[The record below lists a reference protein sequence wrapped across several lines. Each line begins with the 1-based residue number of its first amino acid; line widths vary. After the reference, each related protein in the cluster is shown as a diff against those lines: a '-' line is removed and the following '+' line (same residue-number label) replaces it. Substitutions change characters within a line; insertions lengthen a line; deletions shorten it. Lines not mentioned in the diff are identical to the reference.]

1 MKKFIIMSALGLAT
15 VAGLSSCSDFLDTD
29 NKSTATPES
38 QFNNVSGWNQQLNN
52 AYFAMRNIYSSPL
65 TFCQGTDLYTVGQG
79 AAAPVLQSYQFS
91 SDNEDVT
98 NLYKNTYAA
107 INYANCV
114 LKYSKNDKLND
125 QARFVRD
132 YCYYILTQQ
141 FGAVP
146 YITEYIESARTDY
159 PRTDLATVYTSVIDD
174 LKEIIAN
181 GNLDAVSS
189 AEDGRGRASI
199 IAAKALLAKVYLAAG
214 WDMQTSLTDAVN
226 GTYTVNDPKGYF
238 ELAATTAAEVANSV
252 PLTQSFDQKWDFD
265 NNEAG
270 NNPETLFAIQYDRNT
285 SSDKVTGGHDQQHNF
300 ALYMGSNTLG
310 VKGVKSTLCPTE
322 RVYYA
327 YDKGDDRYEGTF
339 MTTVYG
345 YDGNADKWS
354 TQGYWAYYNV
364 KEADLKKMSI
374 AFKYFPW
381 YTEDSEIETYC
392 TDHASQFVT
401 KGMKSKTKVFKVA
414 ENSVCKAYT
423 VDGAY
428 DAKTSA
434 TYTQSFTSALQKI
447 GCLPPVR
454 KFDDKNTTSDCSQSG
469 GDYRD
474 VVVLNASEIYLVAAE
489 AYLMMGDDAN
499 SLKYLN
505 AVRTRSHASSLGSF
519 SDYKRYDWGL
529 NDVGG
534 YVSLGQTDSYG
545 VTINKLDVILD
556 ERMRETLGE
565 YYRWMDLRR
574 TRQLVRYNVAY
585 CGLTVA
591 NMTGGDGQI
600 KWLRPIPENEIQINS
615 GITAADQNPGFR
627 TTSAGEGD
635 GAE

>member
-1 MKKFIIMSALGLAT
+1 MSALGLAT

-29 NKSTATPES
+29 NKSTVTPES
-38 QFNNVSGWNQQLNN
+38 QFSDISGWNQQLNN
-52 AYFAMRNIYSSPL
+52 AYYALRNVYSDPKV
-65 TFCQGTDLYTVGQG
+65 FCQGTDLYTVGQN
-79 AAAPVLQSYQFS
+79 ASAPVLQSYQYS

-114 LKYSKNDKLND
+114 LKYCKDDKLND

-141 FGAVP
+141 FGSVP
-146 YITEYIESARTDY
+146 YITDYIESASTNY
-159 PRTDLATVYTSVIDD
+159 PRTDLATVYANVIAD

-181 GNLDAVSS
+181 GNLESVSS
-189 AEDGRGRASI
+189 EKDARGRASVI
-199 IAAKALLAKVYLAAG
+199 GAKALLAKVYLAAG
-214 WDMQTSLTDAVN
+214 WDLQTTVNDAKN
-226 GTYTVNDPKGYF
+226 GTYTVNSTEYF
-238 ELAATTAAEVANSV
+238 TEAAKYASEVADAV
-252 PLTQSFDQKWDFD
+252 PLTQSFDKKWDFD
-265 NNEAG
+265 NNEKGTNA
-270 NNPETLFAIQYDRNT
+270 ETLFSIQYDRAT

-310 VKGVKSTLCPTE
+310 VKGVKSDLCPTE

-327 YDKGDDRYEGTF
+327 FDKGDDRFEGTF

-345 YDGNADKWS
+345 YDGNESNWS
-354 TQGYWAYYNV
+354 KQGYWAFYNATDAE
-364 KEADLKKMSI
+364 KANLSI

-381 YTEDSEIETYC
+381 YTEDSEIEAYC
-392 TDHASQFVT
+392 TAHAAQFVT
-401 KGMKSKTKVFKVA
+401 TGMKSQTKVFKVA
-414 ENSVCKAYT
+414 ENSTCKAYAAN
-423 VDGAY
+423 GSY
-428 DAKTSA
+428 DAKNSA
-434 TYTQSFTSALQKI
+434 TYTQPFSSAIQKI

-454 KFDDKNTTSDCSQSG
+454 KFDDKNTTSDCKQSG

-474 VVVLNASEIYLVAAE
+474 VVLLNASEIYLVAAE
-489 AYLMMGDDAN
+489 AYLMAGDDAN

-505 AVRTRSHASSLGSF
+505 AVRTRSHASYLGSF
-519 SDYKRYDWGL
+519 SDYKRYDWGY
-529 NDVGG
+529 NDAGG
-534 YVSLGQTDSYG
+534 YVSFGQTDSYG
-545 VTINKLDVILD
+545 LTINKLDVILD

-574 TRQLVRYNVAY
+574 THQLVRYNTTY
-585 CGLTVA
+585 CGLSVN
-591 NMTGGDGQI
+591 NMTGNDGQI

-627 TTSAGEGD
+627 THST
-635 GAE
+635 AEESDAE

>member
-29 NKSTATPES
+29 NKSTVTPES
-38 QFNNVSGWNQQLNN
+38 QFSDISGWNQQLNN
-52 AYFAMRNIYSSPL
+52 AYYALRDVYSDPKV
-65 TFCQGTDLYTVGQG
+65 FCQGTDLYTVGQN
-79 AAAPVLQSYQFS
+79 ASAPVLQSYQYS

-98 NLYKNTYAA
+98 NLYKRTYAA

-114 LKYSKNDKLND
+114 LKYCKDDKLND

-141 FGAVP
+141 FGSVP
-146 YITEYIESARTDY
+146 YITDYIESASTNY
-159 PRTDLATVYTSVIDD
+159 PCTDLATVYANVIAD

-181 GNLDAVSS
+181 GNLESVSS
-189 AEDGRGRASI
+189 EKDARGRASVI
-199 IAAKALLAKVYLAAG
+199 GAKALLAKVYLAAG
-214 WDMQTSLTDAVN
+214 WDLQTTVNDAKN
-226 GTYTVNDPKGYF
+226 GTYTVNSTEYF
-238 ELAATTAAEVANSV
+238 TEAAKYASEVADAV
-252 PLTQSFDQKWDFD
+252 PLTQSFDKKWDFD
-265 NNEAG
+265 NNEKGTNA
-270 NNPETLFAIQYDRNT
+270 ETLFSIQYDRAT

-310 VKGVKSTLCPTE
+310 VKGVKSELCPTE

-327 YDKGDDRYEGTF
+327 FDKGDDRFEGTF

-345 YDGNADKWS
+345 YDGNESNWS
-354 TQGYWAYYNV
+354 KQGYWAFYNATDAE
-364 KEADLKKMSI
+364 KANLSI

-381 YTEDSEIETYC
+381 YTEDSEIEAYC
-392 TDHASQFVT
+392 TAHAAQFVT
-401 KGMKSKTKVFKVA
+401 TGMKSQTKVFKVA
-414 ENSVCKAYT
+414 ENSTCKAYAA
-423 VDGAY
+423 DGSY
-428 DAKTSA
+428 DAKNSA
-434 TYTQSFTSALQKI
+434 TFTQPFSSAIQKI

-454 KFDDKNTTSDCSQSG
+454 KFDDKNTTSDCKQSG

-474 VVVLNASEIYLVAAE
+474 VVLLNASEIYLVAAE
-489 AYLMMGDDAN
+489 AYLMAGDDAN

-505 AVRTRSHASSLGSF
+505 AVRTRSHASYLGSF
-519 SDYKRYDWGL
+519 SDYKRYDWGY
-529 NDVGG
+529 NDAGG
-534 YVSLGQTDSYG
+534 YVSFGQTDSYG
-545 VTINKLDVILD
+545 LTINKLDVILD

-574 TRQLVRYNVAY
+574 THQLVRYNTTY
-585 CGLTVA
+585 CGLSVN
-591 NMTGGDGQI
+591 NMTGNDGQI

-627 TTSAGEGD
+627 THST
-635 GAE
+635 AEESDAE

>member
-1 MKKFIIMSALGLAT
+1 MSALGLAT

-29 NKSTATPES
+29 NKSTVTPES
-38 QFNNVSGWNQQLNN
+38 QFSDISGWNQQLNN
-52 AYFAMRNIYSSPL
+52 AYYALRDVYSDPKV
-65 TFCQGTDLYTVGQG
+65 FCQGTDLYTVGQN
-79 AAAPVLQSYQFS
+79 ASAPVLQSYQYS

-114 LKYSKNDKLND
+114 LKYCKDDKLND

-146 YITEYIESARTDY
+146 YITDYIESASTNY
-159 PRTDLATVYTSVIDD
+159 PRTDLATVYANVIAD

-181 GNLDAVSS
+181 GNLESVSS
-189 AEDGRGRASI
+189 EKDARGRASVI
-199 IAAKALLAKVYLAAG
+199 GAKALLAKVYLAAG
-214 WDMQTSLTDAVN
+214 WDLQTTVNDAKN
-226 GTYTVNDPKGYF
+226 GTYTVNSTEYF
-238 ELAATTAAEVANSV
+238 AEAAKYASEVADAV
-252 PLTQSFDQKWDFD
+252 PLTQSFDKKWDFD
-265 NNEAG
+265 NNEKGTNA
-270 NNPETLFAIQYDRNT
+270 ETLFSIQYDRAT

-310 VKGVKSTLCPTE
+310 VKGVKSDLCPTE

-327 YDKGDDRYEGTF
+327 FDKGDDRFEGTF

-345 YDGNADKWS
+345 YDGNESNWS
-354 TQGYWAYYNV
+354 KQGYWAYYNATDAE
-364 KEADLKKMSI
+364 KANLSI

-381 YTEDSEIETYC
+381 YTEDSEIEAYC
-392 TDHASQFVT
+392 TAHASQFVT
-401 KGMKSKTKVFKVA
+401 TGMKSTTKVFKVA
-414 ENSVCKAYT
+414 ENSTCKAYAAN
-423 VDGAY
+423 GSY
-428 DAKTSA
+428 DAKNSA
-434 TYTQSFTSALQKI
+434 TYTQPFSSAIQKI

-454 KFDDKNTTSDCSQSG
+454 KFDDKNTTSDCKQSG

-474 VVVLNASEIYLVAAE
+474 VVLLNASEIYLVAAE
-489 AYLMMGDDAN
+489 AYLMAGDDAN

-505 AVRTRSHASSLGSF
+505 AVRTRSHASYLGSF
-519 SDYKRYDWGL
+519 SDYKRYDWGY
-529 NDVGG
+529 NDAGG
-534 YVSLGQTDSYG
+534 YVSFGQTDSYG
-545 VTINKLDVILD
+545 LTINKLDVILD

-574 TRQLVRYNVAY
+574 THQLVRYNTTY
-585 CGLTVA
+585 CGLSVN
-591 NMTGGDGQI
+591 NMTGNDGQI

-627 TTSAGEGD
+627 THST
-635 GAE
+635 AEESDAE

>member
-29 NKSTATPES
+29 NKSTVTPES
-38 QFNNVSGWNQQLNN
+38 QFSDISGWNQQLNN
-52 AYFAMRNIYSSPL
+52 AYYALRDVYSDPKV
-65 TFCQGTDLYTVGQG
+65 FCQGTDLYTVGQN
-79 AAAPVLQSYQFS
+79 ASAPVLQSYQYS

-98 NLYKNTYAA
+98 NLYKRTYAA

-114 LKYSKNDKLND
+114 LKYCKDDKLND

-141 FGAVP
+141 FGSVP
-146 YITEYIESARTDY
+146 YITDYIESASTNY
-159 PRTDLATVYTSVIDD
+159 PRTDLATVYANVIAD

-181 GNLDAVSS
+181 GNLESVSS
-189 AEDGRGRASI
+189 EKDARGRASVI
-199 IAAKALLAKVYLAAG
+199 GAKALLAKVYLAAG
-214 WDMQTSLTDAVN
+214 WDLQTTVNDAKN
-226 GTYTVNDPKGYF
+226 GTYTVNSTEYF
-238 ELAATTAAEVANSV
+238 TEAAKYASEVADAV
-252 PLTQSFDQKWDFD
+252 PLTQSFDKKWDFD
-265 NNEAG
+265 NNEKGTNA
-270 NNPETLFAIQYDRNT
+270 ETLFSIQYDRAT

-310 VKGVKSTLCPTE
+310 VKGVKSELCPTE

-327 YDKGDDRYEGTF
+327 FDKGDDRFEGTF

-345 YDGNADKWS
+345 YDGNESNWS
-354 TQGYWAYYNV
+354 KQGYWAFYNATDAE
-364 KEADLKKMSI
+364 KANLSI

-381 YTEDSEIETYC
+381 YTEDSEIEAYC
-392 TDHASQFVT
+392 TAHAAQFVT
-401 KGMKSKTKVFKVA
+401 TGMKSQTKVFKVA
-414 ENSVCKAYT
+414 ENSTCKAYAAN
-423 VDGAY
+423 GSY
-428 DAKTSA
+428 DAKNSA
-434 TYTQSFTSALQKI
+434 TFTQPFSSAIQKI

-454 KFDDKNTTSDCSQSG
+454 KFDDKNTTSDCKQSG

-474 VVVLNASEIYLVAAE
+474 VVLLNASEIYLVAAE
-489 AYLMMGDDAN
+489 AYLMAGDDAN

-505 AVRTRSHASSLGSF
+505 AVRTRSHASYLGSF
-519 SDYKRYDWGL
+519 SDYKRYDWGY
-529 NDVGG
+529 NDAGG
-534 YVSLGQTDSYG
+534 YVSFGQTDSYG
-545 VTINKLDVILD
+545 LTINKLDVILD

-574 TRQLVRYNVAY
+574 THQLVRYNTTY
-585 CGLTVA
+585 CGLSVN
-591 NMTGGDGQI
+591 NMTGNDGQI

-627 TTSAGEGD
+627 THST
-635 GAE
+635 AEESDAE

>member
-29 NKSTATPES
+29 NKSTVTPDS
-38 QFNNVSGWNQQLNN
+38 QFSDIAGWNQQLNN
-52 AYFAMRNIYSSPL
+52 AYYALRDVYSSPV

-79 AAAPVLQSYQFS
+79 ASAPVLQSYLYS

-114 LKYSKNDKLND
+114 LKYSKDDKLND
-125 QARFVRD
+125 QARFIRD
-132 YCYYILTQQ
+132 YCYYILTQE

-146 YITEYIESARTDY
+146 YITDYIESASTNY
-159 PRTDLATVYTSVIDD
+159 PRTELATVYENVIND

-181 GNLDAVSS
+181 GNLENVSS
-189 AEDGRGRASI
+189 AADAKGRASVI
-199 IAAKALLAKVYLAAG
+199 GAKALLAKVYLAAG
-214 WDMQTSLTDAVN
+214 WDLQTTLTDATT
-226 GTYTVNDPKGYF
+226 GAYTVNSTEYF
-238 ELAATTAAEVANSV
+238 TEAAKYAAEVADAV
-252 PLTQSFDQKWDFD
+252 PLTQTFDQKWDFD
-265 NNEAG
+265 NNEKG
-270 NNPETLFAIQYDRNT
+270 NNPETLFAIQYDRAT
-285 SSDKVTGGHDQQHNF
+285 SSDKVKGGHNQQHNF

-310 VKGVKSTLCPTE
+310 VKGVKSDLCPTE

-327 YDKGDDRYEGTF
+327 FEKGDDRFEGTF

-345 YDGNADKWS
+345 YDGNADNWS
-354 TQGYWAYYNV
+354 KQGYWAYYNATDAE
-364 KEADLKKMSI
+364 KANLSI

-381 YTEDSEIETYC
+381 YTEESEIDAYC
-392 TDHASQFVT
+392 NAHASQFVT
-401 KGMKSKTKVFKVA
+401 TGKKSATKVFKVA
-414 ENSVCKAYT
+414 ENSTCKAYAAN
-423 VDGAY
+423 GSY
-428 DAKTSA
+428 DAKTST
-434 TYTQSFTSALQKI
+434 TYTQPFSSAIQKI

-454 KFDDKNTTSDCSQSG
+454 KFDDKNTTSDCAQSG

-489 AYLMMGDDAN
+489 AYLMAGDETN

-505 AVRTRSHASSLGSF
+505 AVRTRSHASYLASF
-519 SDYKRYDWGL
+519 NDYKRYDWAL
-529 NDVGG
+529 NDEGG

-545 VTINKLDVILD
+545 LTINKLDVILD

-565 YYRWMDLRR
+565 YYRWIDLRR
-574 TRQLVRYNVAY
+574 TRQLVRYNLTY
-585 CGLTVA
+585 SGLA
-591 NMTGGDGQI
+591 LSNMTGNDGQI

-615 GITAADQNPGFR
+615 GISAADQNPGFR
-627 TTSAGEGD
+627 STGSEEKKD
-635 GAE
+635 AE

>member
-29 NKSTATPES
+29 NKSTVTPES
-38 QFNNVSGWNQQLNN
+38 QFSDISGWNQQLNN
-52 AYFAMRNIYSSPL
+52 AYYALRDVYSDPKV
-65 TFCQGTDLYTVGQG
+65 FCQGTDLYTVGQN
-79 AAAPVLQSYQFS
+79 ASAPVLQSYQYS

-98 NLYKNTYAA
+98 NLYKRTYAA

-114 LKYSKNDKLND
+114 LKYCKDDKLND

-141 FGAVP
+141 FGSVP
-146 YITEYIESARTDY
+146 YITDYIESASTNY
-159 PRTDLATVYTSVIDD
+159 PRTDLATVYANVIAD

-181 GNLDAVSS
+181 GNLESVSS
-189 AEDGRGRASI
+189 EKDARGRASVI
-199 IAAKALLAKVYLAAG
+199 GAKALLAKVYLAAG
-214 WDMQTSLTDAVN
+214 WDLQTTVNDAKN
-226 GTYTVNDPKGYF
+226 GTYTVNSTEYF
-238 ELAATTAAEVANSV
+238 TEAAKYASEVADAV
-252 PLTQSFDQKWDFD
+252 PLTQSFDKKWDFD
-265 NNEAG
+265 NNEKGTNA
-270 NNPETLFAIQYDRNT
+270 ETLFSIQYDRAT

-310 VKGVKSTLCPTE
+310 VKGVKSELCPTE

-327 YDKGDDRYEGTF
+327 FDKGDDRFEGTF

-345 YDGNADKWS
+345 YDGNESNWS
-354 TQGYWAYYNV
+354 KQGYWAFYNATDAE
-364 KEADLKKMSI
+364 KANLSI

-381 YTEDSEIETYC
+381 YTEDSEIEAYC
-392 TDHASQFVT
+392 TAHAAQFVT
-401 KGMKSKTKVFKVA
+401 TGMKSQTKVFKVA
-414 ENSVCKAYT
+414 ENSTCKAYAA
-423 VDGAY
+423 DGSY
-428 DAKTSA
+428 DAKNSA
-434 TYTQSFTSALQKI
+434 TYTQPFSSAIQKI

-454 KFDDKNTTSDCSQSG
+454 KFDDKNTTSDCKQSG

-474 VVVLNASEIYLVAAE
+474 VVLLNASEIYLVAAE
-489 AYLMMGDDAN
+489 AYLMAGDDAN

-505 AVRTRSHASSLGSF
+505 AVRTRSHASYLGSF
-519 SDYKRYDWGL
+519 SDYKRYDWGY
-529 NDVGG
+529 NDAGG
-534 YVSLGQTDSYG
+534 YVSFGQTDSYG
-545 VTINKLDVILD
+545 LTINKLDVILD

-574 TRQLVRYNVAY
+574 THQLVRYNTTY
-585 CGLTVA
+585 CGLSVN
-591 NMTGGDGQI
+591 NMTGNDGQI

-627 TTSAGEGD
+627 THST
-635 GAE
+635 AEESDAE

>member
-29 NKSTATPES
+29 NKSTVTPES
-38 QFNNVSGWNQQLNN
+38 QFSDISGWNQQLNN
-52 AYFAMRNIYSSPL
+52 AYYALRDVYSDPKV
-65 TFCQGTDLYTVGQG
+65 FCQGTDLYTVGQN
-79 AAAPVLQSYQFS
+79 ASAPVLQSYQYS

-114 LKYSKNDKLND
+114 LKYCKDDKLND

-146 YITEYIESARTDY
+146 YIPDYIESASTNY
-159 PRTDLATVYTSVIDD
+159 PRTDLATVYANVIAD

-181 GNLDAVSS
+181 GNLESVSS
-189 AEDGRGRASI
+189 EKDARGRASVI
-199 IAAKALLAKVYLAAG
+199 GAKALLAKVYLAAG
-214 WDMQTSLTDAVN
+214 WDLQTTVNDAKN
-226 GTYTVNDPKGYF
+226 GTYTVNSTEYF
-238 ELAATTAAEVANSV
+238 AEAAKYASEVADAG
-252 PLTQSFDQKWDFD
+252 PLTQSFDKKWDFD
-265 NNEAG
+265 NNEKGTNA
-270 NNPETLFAIQYDRNT
+270 ETLFAIQYDRAT

-310 VKGVKSTLCPTE
+310 VKGVKSDLCPTE

-327 YDKGDDRYEGTF
+327 FDKGDDRFEGTF

-345 YDGNADKWS
+345 YDGNESNWS
-354 TQGYWAYYNV
+354 KQGYWAFYNANDDE
-364 KEADLKKMSI
+364 KAKLSI

-381 YTEDSEIETYC
+381 YTEDSEIEANC
-392 TDHASQFVT
+392 TAHASQFVT
-401 KGMKSKTKVFKVA
+401 TGMKSTTKVFKVA
-414 ENSVCKAYT
+414 ENSTCKAYAAN
-423 VDGAY
+423 GSY
-428 DAKTSA
+428 DAKNSA
-434 TYTQSFTSALQKI
+434 TYTQPFSSAIQKI

-454 KFDDKNTTSDCSQSG
+454 KFDDKNTTSDCKQSG

-505 AVRTRSHASSLGSF
+505 AVRTRSHASYLGSF
-519 SDYKRYDWGL
+519 SDYKRYDWGY
-529 NDVGG
+529 NDAGG
-534 YVSLGQTDSYG
+534 YVSFGQTDSYG
-545 VTINKLDVILD
+545 LTINKLDVILD

-574 TRQLVRYNVAY
+574 TQQLVRYNTTY
-585 CGLTVA
+585 CGLSVN
-591 NMTGGDGQI
+591 NMTGNDGQI

-627 TTSAGEGD
+627 TYST
-635 GAE
+635 AEESDAE

>member
-1 MKKFIIMSALGLAT
+1 MSALGLAT

-29 NKSTATPES
+29 NKSTVTPES
-38 QFNNVSGWNQQLNN
+38 QFSDISGWNQQLNN
-52 AYFAMRNIYSSPL
+52 AYYALRDVYSDPKV
-65 TFCQGTDLYTVGQG
+65 FCQGTDLYTVGQN
-79 AAAPVLQSYQFS
+79 ASAPVLQSYQYS

-114 LKYSKNDKLND
+114 LKYCKDDKLND

-146 YITEYIESARTDY
+146 YITDYIESASTNY
-159 PRTDLATVYTSVIDD
+159 PRTDLATVYANVIAD

-181 GNLDAVSS
+181 GNLESVSS
-189 AEDGRGRASI
+189 EKDARGRASVI
-199 IAAKALLAKVYLAAG
+199 GAKALLAKVYLAAG
-214 WDMQTSLTDAVN
+214 WDLQTTVNDAKN
-226 GTYTVNDPKGYF
+226 GTYTVNSTEYF
-238 ELAATTAAEVANSV
+238 AEAAKYASEVADAV
-252 PLTQSFDQKWDFD
+252 PLTQSFDKKWDFD
-265 NNEAG
+265 NNEKGTNA
-270 NNPETLFAIQYDRNT
+270 ETLFSIQYDRAT

-310 VKGVKSTLCPTE
+310 VKGVKSDLCPTE

-327 YDKGDDRYEGTF
+327 FDKGDDRFEGTF

-345 YDGNADKWS
+345 YDGNESNWS
-354 TQGYWAYYNV
+354 KQGYWAFYNANDDE
-364 KEADLKKMSI
+364 KAKLSI

-381 YTEDSEIETYC
+381 YTEDSEIEVYC
-392 TDHASQFVT
+392 TAHASQFVT
-401 KGMKSKTKVFKVA
+401 TGMKSTTKVFKVA
-414 ENSVCKAYT
+414 ENSTCKAYAAN
-423 VDGAY
+423 GSY
-428 DAKTSA
+428 DAKNSA
-434 TYTQSFTSALQKI
+434 TYTQPFSSAIQKI

-454 KFDDKNTTSDCSQSG
+454 KFDDKNTTSDCKQSG

-505 AVRTRSHASSLGSF
+505 AVRTRSHASYLGSF
-519 SDYKRYDWGL
+519 SDYKRYDWGY
-529 NDVGG
+529 NDAGG
-534 YVSLGQTDSYG
+534 YVSFGQTDSYG
-545 VTINKLDVILD
+545 LTINKLDVILD

-574 TRQLVRYNVAY
+574 THQLVRYNTTY
-585 CGLTVA
+585 CGLSVA
-591 NMTGGDGQI
+591 NMTGNDGQI

-627 TTSAGEGD
+627 TYST
-635 GAE
+635 AEESDAE

>member
-29 NKSTATPES
+29 NKSTVTPES
-38 QFNNVSGWNQQLNN
+38 QFSDISGWNQQLNN
-52 AYFAMRNIYSSPL
+52 AYYALRDVYSDPKV
-65 TFCQGTDLYTVGQG
+65 FCQGTDLYTVGQN
-79 AAAPVLQSYQFS
+79 ASAPVLQSYQYS

-114 LKYSKNDKLND
+114 LKYCKDDKLND

-146 YITEYIESARTDY
+146 YITEYIESASTNY
-159 PRTDLATVYTSVIDD
+159 PRTDLATVYANVIAD

-181 GNLDAVSS
+181 GNLESVSS
-189 AEDGRGRASI
+189 EKDARGRASVI
-199 IAAKALLAKVYLAAG
+199 GAKALLAKVYLAAG
-214 WDMQTSLTDAVN
+214 WDLQTTVTDAKN
-226 GTYTVNDPKGYF
+226 GTYTVNSTEYF
-238 ELAATTAAEVANSV
+238 AEAAKYASEVADAV
-252 PLTQSFDQKWDFD
+252 PLTQSFDKKWDFD
-265 NNEAG
+265 NNEKGTNA
-270 NNPETLFAIQYDRNT
+270 ETLFAIQYDRAT

-310 VKGVKSTLCPTE
+310 VKGVKSDLCPTE

-327 YDKGDDRYEGTF
+327 FDKGDDRFEGTF

-345 YDGNADKWS
+345 YDGNESNWS
-354 TQGYWAYYNV
+354 KQGYWAFYNANDDE
-364 KEADLKKMSI
+364 KAKLSI

-381 YTEDSEIETYC
+381 YTEDSEIEAYC
-392 TDHASQFVT
+392 TAHASQFVT
-401 KGMKSKTKVFKVA
+401 TGMKSTTKVFKVA
-414 ENSVCKAYT
+414 ENSTCKAYAAN
-423 VDGAY
+423 GSY
-428 DAKTSA
+428 DAKNSA
-434 TYTQSFTSALQKI
+434 TYTQPFSSAIQKI

-454 KFDDKNTTSDCSQSG
+454 KFDDKNTTSDCKQSG

-505 AVRTRSHASSLGSF
+505 AVRTRSHASYLGSF
-519 SDYKRYDWGL
+519 SDYKRYDWGY
-529 NDVGG
+529 NDAGG
-534 YVSLGQTDSYG
+534 YVSFGQTDSYG
-545 VTINKLDVILD
+545 LTINKLDVILD

-574 TRQLVRYNVAY
+574 THQLVRYNTTY
-585 CGLTVA
+585 CGLSVN
-591 NMTGGDGQI
+591 NMTGNDGQI
-600 KWLRPIPENEIQINS
+600 KWLRPIPENEIQINL

-627 TTSAGEGD
+627 TYST
-635 GAE
+635 AEESDAE

>member
-29 NKSTATPES
+29 NKSTVTPES
-38 QFNNVSGWNQQLNN
+38 QFSDISGWNQQLNN
-52 AYFAMRNIYSSPL
+52 AYYALRDVYSDPKV
-65 TFCQGTDLYTVGQG
+65 FCQGTDLYTVGQN
-79 AAAPVLQSYQFS
+79 ASAPVLQSYQYS

-98 NLYKNTYAA
+98 NLYKRTYAA

-114 LKYSKNDKLND
+114 LKYCKDDKLND

-141 FGAVP
+141 FGSVP
-146 YITEYIESARTDY
+146 YITDYIESASTNY
-159 PRTDLATVYTSVIDD
+159 PRTDLATVYANVIAD

-181 GNLDAVSS
+181 GNLESVSS
-189 AEDGRGRASI
+189 EKDARGRASVI
-199 IAAKALLAKVYLAAG
+199 GAKALLAKVYLAAG
-214 WDMQTSLTDAVN
+214 WDLQTTVNDAKN
-226 GTYTVNDPKGYF
+226 GTYTVNSTEYF
-238 ELAATTAAEVANSV
+238 TEAAKYASEVADAV
-252 PLTQSFDQKWDFD
+252 PLTQSFDKKWDFD
-265 NNEAG
+265 NNEKGTNA
-270 NNPETLFAIQYDRNT
+270 ETLFSIQYDRAT

-310 VKGVKSTLCPTE
+310 VKGVKSELCPTE

-327 YDKGDDRYEGTF
+327 FDKGDDRFEGTF

-345 YDGNADKWS
+345 YDGNESNWS
-354 TQGYWAYYNV
+354 KQGYWAFYNATDAE
-364 KEADLKKMSI
+364 KANLSI

-381 YTEDSEIETYC
+381 YTEDSEIEAYC
-392 TDHASQFVT
+392 TAHAAQFVT
-401 KGMKSKTKVFKVA
+401 TGMKSQTKVFKVA
-414 ENSVCKAYT
+414 ENSTCKAYAA
-423 VDGAY
+423 DGSY
-428 DAKTSA
+428 DAKNSA
-434 TYTQSFTSALQKI
+434 TFTQPFSSAIQKI

-454 KFDDKNTTSDCSQSG
+454 KFDDKNTTSDCKQSG

-474 VVVLNASEIYLVAAE
+474 VVLLNASEIYLVAAE
-489 AYLMMGDDAN
+489 AYLMAGDDAN

-505 AVRTRSHASSLGSF
+505 AVRTRSHASYLGSF
-519 SDYKRYDWGL
+519 SDYKRYDWGY
-529 NDVGG
+529 NDAGG
-534 YVSLGQTDSYG
+534 YVSFGQTDSYG
-545 VTINKLDVILD
+545 LTINKLDVILD

-574 TRQLVRYNVAY
+574 THQLVRYNTTY
-585 CGLTVA
+585 CGLSVN
-591 NMTGGDGQI
+591 NMTGNDGQI

-627 TTSAGEGD
+627 THST
-635 GAE
+635 AEESDAV

>member
-1 MKKFIIMSALGLAT
+1 MSALGLAT

-29 NKSTATPES
+29 NKSTVTPES
-38 QFNNVSGWNQQLNN
+38 QFSDISGWNQQLNN
-52 AYFAMRNIYSSPL
+52 AYYALRDVYSDPKV
-65 TFCQGTDLYTVGQG
+65 FCQGTDLYTVGQN
-79 AAAPVLQSYQFS
+79 ASAPVLQSYQYS

-114 LKYSKNDKLND
+114 LKYCKDDKLND

-146 YITEYIESARTDY
+146 YITEYIESASTNY
-159 PRTDLATVYTSVIDD
+159 PRTDLATVYANVIAD

-181 GNLDAVSS
+181 GNLESVSS
-189 AEDGRGRASI
+189 EKDARGRASVI
-199 IAAKALLAKVYLAAG
+199 GAKALLAKVYLAAG
-214 WDMQTSLTDAVN
+214 WDLQTTVTDAKN
-226 GTYTVNDPKGYF
+226 GTYTVNSTEYF
-238 ELAATTAAEVANSV
+238 AEAAKYASEVADAV
-252 PLTQSFDQKWDFD
+252 PLTQSFDKKWDFD
-265 NNEAG
+265 NNEKGTNA
-270 NNPETLFAIQYDRNT
+270 ETLFAIQYDRAT

-310 VKGVKSTLCPTE
+310 VKGVKSDLCPTE

-327 YDKGDDRYEGTF
+327 FDKGDDRFEGTF

-345 YDGNADKWS
+345 YDGNESNWS
-354 TQGYWAYYNV
+354 KQGYWAFYNANDDE
-364 KEADLKKMSI
+364 KAKLSI

-381 YTEDSEIETYC
+381 YTEDSEIEAYC
-392 TDHASQFVT
+392 TAHASQFVT
-401 KGMKSKTKVFKVA
+401 TGMKSTTKVFKVA
-414 ENSVCKAYT
+414 ENSTCKAYAAN
-423 VDGAY
+423 GSY
-428 DAKTSA
+428 DAKNSA
-434 TYTQSFTSALQKI
+434 TYTQPFSSAIQKI

-454 KFDDKNTTSDCSQSG
+454 KFDDKNTTSDCKQSG

-505 AVRTRSHASSLGSF
+505 AVRTRSHASYLGSF
-519 SDYKRYDWGL
+519 SDYKRYDWGY
-529 NDVGG
+529 NDAGG
-534 YVSLGQTDSYG
+534 YVSFGQTDSYG
-545 VTINKLDVILD
+545 LTINKLDVILD

-574 TRQLVRYNVAY
+574 THQLVRYNTTY
-585 CGLTVA
+585 CGLSVN
-591 NMTGGDGQI
+591 NMTGNDGQI
-600 KWLRPIPENEIQINS
+600 KWLRPIPENEIQINL

-627 TTSAGEGD
+627 TYST
-635 GAE
+635 AEESDAE

>member
-29 NKSTATPES
+29 NKSTVTPES
-38 QFNNVSGWNQQLNN
+38 QFSDISGWNQQLNN
-52 AYFAMRNIYSSPL
+52 AYYALRDVYSDPKV
-65 TFCQGTDLYTVGQG
+65 FCQGTDLYTVGQN
-79 AAAPVLQSYQFS
+79 ASAPVLQSYQYS

-98 NLYKNTYAA
+98 NLYKRTYAA

-114 LKYSKNDKLND
+114 LKYCKDDKLND

-141 FGAVP
+141 FGSVP
-146 YITEYIESARTDY
+146 YITDYIESASTNY
-159 PRTDLATVYTSVIDD
+159 PRTDLATVYANVIAD

-181 GNLDAVSS
+181 GNLESVSS
-189 AEDGRGRASI
+189 EKDARGRASVI
-199 IAAKALLAKVYLAAG
+199 GAKALLAKVYLAAG
-214 WDMQTSLTDAVN
+214 WDLQTTVNDAKN
-226 GTYTVNDPKGYF
+226 GTYTVNSTEYF
-238 ELAATTAAEVANSV
+238 TEAAKYASEVADAV
-252 PLTQSFDQKWDFD
+252 PLTQSFDKKWDFD
-265 NNEAG
+265 NNEKGTNA
-270 NNPETLFAIQYDRNT
+270 ETLFSIQYDRAT

-310 VKGVKSTLCPTE
+310 VKGVKSELCPTE

-327 YDKGDDRYEGTF
+327 FDKGDDRFEGTF

-345 YDGNADKWS
+345 YDGNESNWS
-354 TQGYWAYYNV
+354 KQGYWAFYNATDAE
-364 KEADLKKMSI
+364 KANLSI

-381 YTEDSEIETYC
+381 YTEDSEIEAYC
-392 TDHASQFVT
+392 TAHAAQFVT
-401 KGMKSKTKVFKVA
+401 TGMKSQTKVFKVA
-414 ENSVCKAYT
+414 ENSTCKAYAA
-423 VDGAY
+423 DGSY
-428 DAKTSA
+428 DAKNSA
-434 TYTQSFTSALQKI
+434 TFTQPFSSAIQKI

-454 KFDDKNTTSDCSQSG
+454 KFDDKNTTSDCKQSG

-474 VVVLNASEIYLVAAE
+474 VVLLNASEIYLVAAE
-489 AYLMMGDDAN
+489 ACLMAGDDAN

-505 AVRTRSHASSLGSF
+505 AVRTRSHASYLGSF
-519 SDYKRYDWGL
+519 SDYKRYDWGY
-529 NDVGG
+529 NDAGG
-534 YVSLGQTDSYG
+534 YVSFGQTDSYG
-545 VTINKLDVILD
+545 LTINKLDVILD

-574 TRQLVRYNVAY
+574 THQLVRYNTTY
-585 CGLTVA
+585 CGLSVN
-591 NMTGGDGQI
+591 NMTGNDGQI

-627 TTSAGEGD
+627 THST
-635 GAE
+635 AEESDAE

>member
-29 NKSTATPES
+29 NKSTVTPES
-38 QFNNVSGWNQQLNN
+38 QFSDISGWNQQLNN
-52 AYFAMRNIYSSPL
+52 AYYALRDVYSDPKV
-65 TFCQGTDLYTVGQG
+65 FCQGTDLYTVGQN
-79 AAAPVLQSYQFS
+79 ASAPVLQSYQYS

-114 LKYSKNDKLND
+114 LKYCKDDKLND

-146 YITEYIESARTDY
+146 YITDYIESASTNY
-159 PRTDLATVYTSVIDD
+159 PRTDLATVYANVIAD

-181 GNLDAVSS
+181 GNLESVSS
-189 AEDGRGRASI
+189 EKDARGRASVI
-199 IAAKALLAKVYLAAG
+199 GAKALLAKVYLAAG
-214 WDMQTSLTDAVN
+214 WDLQTTVNDAKN
-226 GTYTVNDPKGYF
+226 GTYTVNSTEYF
-238 ELAATTAAEVANSV
+238 AEAAKYASEVADAV
-252 PLTQSFDQKWDFD
+252 PLTQSFDKKWDFD
-265 NNEAG
+265 NNEKGTNA
-270 NNPETLFAIQYDRNT
+270 ETLFSIQYDRAT

-310 VKGVKSTLCPTE
+310 VKGVKSDLCPTE

-327 YDKGDDRYEGTF
+327 FDKGDDRFEGTF

-345 YDGNADKWS
+345 YDGNESNWS
-354 TQGYWAYYNV
+354 KQGYWAFYNANDDE
-364 KEADLKKMSI
+364 KAKLSI

-381 YTEDSEIETYC
+381 YTEDSEIEVYC
-392 TDHASQFVT
+392 TAHASQFVT
-401 KGMKSKTKVFKVA
+401 TGMKSTTKVFKVA
-414 ENSVCKAYT
+414 ENSTCKAYAAN
-423 VDGAY
+423 GSY
-428 DAKTSA
+428 DAKNSA
-434 TYTQSFTSALQKI
+434 TYTQPFSSAIQKI

-454 KFDDKNTTSDCSQSG
+454 KFDDKNTTSDCKQSG

-505 AVRTRSHASSLGSF
+505 AVRTRSHASYLGSF
-519 SDYKRYDWGL
+519 SDYKRYDWGY
-529 NDVGG
+529 NDAGG
-534 YVSLGQTDSYG
+534 YVSFGQTDSYG
-545 VTINKLDVILD
+545 LTINKLDVILD

-574 TRQLVRYNVAY
+574 THQLVRYNTTY
-585 CGLTVA
+585 CGLSVA
-591 NMTGGDGQI
+591 NMTGNDGQI

-627 TTSAGEGD
+627 TYST
-635 GAE
+635 AEESDAE

>member
-29 NKSTATPES
+29 NKSTVTPES
-38 QFNNVSGWNQQLNN
+38 QFSDISGWNQQLNN
-52 AYFAMRNIYSSPL
+52 AYYALRDVYSDPKV
-65 TFCQGTDLYTVGQG
+65 FCQGTDLYTVGQN
-79 AAAPVLQSYQFS
+79 ASAPVLQSYQYS

-98 NLYKNTYAA
+98 NLYKRTYAA

-114 LKYSKNDKLND
+114 LKYCKDDKLND

-141 FGAVP
+141 FGSVP
-146 YITEYIESARTDY
+146 YITDYIESASTNY
-159 PRTDLATVYTSVIDD
+159 PRTDLATVYANVIAD

-181 GNLDAVSS
+181 GNLESVSS
-189 AEDGRGRASI
+189 EKDARGRASVI
-199 IAAKALLAKVYLAAG
+199 GAKALLAKVYLAAG
-214 WDMQTSLTDAVN
+214 WDLQTTVNDAKN
-226 GTYTVNDPKGYF
+226 GTYTVNSTEYF
-238 ELAATTAAEVANSV
+238 TEAAKYASEVADAV
-252 PLTQSFDQKWDFD
+252 PLTQSFDKKWDFD
-265 NNEAG
+265 NNEKGTNA
-270 NNPETLFAIQYDRNT
+270 ETLFSIQYDRAT

-310 VKGVKSTLCPTE
+310 VKGVKSDLCPTE

-327 YDKGDDRYEGTF
+327 FDKGDDRFEGTF

-345 YDGNADKWS
+345 YDGNESNWS
-354 TQGYWAYYNV
+354 KQGYWAFYNATDAE
-364 KEADLKKMSI
+364 KANLSI

-381 YTEDSEIETYC
+381 YTEDSEIEAYC
-392 TDHASQFVT
+392 TAHAAQFVT
-401 KGMKSKTKVFKVA
+401 TGMKSQTKVFKVA
-414 ENSVCKAYT
+414 ENSTCKAYAAN
-423 VDGAY
+423 GSY
-428 DAKTSA
+428 DAKNSA
-434 TYTQSFTSALQKI
+434 TYTQPFSSAIQKI

-454 KFDDKNTTSDCSQSG
+454 KFDDKNTTSDCKQSG

-474 VVVLNASEIYLVAAE
+474 VVLLNASEIYLVAAE
-489 AYLMMGDDAN
+489 AYLMAGDDAN

-505 AVRTRSHASSLGSF
+505 AVRTRSHASYLGSF
-519 SDYKRYDWGL
+519 NDYKRYDWGY
-529 NDVGG
+529 NDAGG
-534 YVSLGQTDSYG
+534 YVSFGQTDSYG
-545 VTINKLDVILD
+545 LTINKLDVILD

-574 TRQLVRYNVAY
+574 THQLVRYNTTY
-585 CGLTVA
+585 CGLSVN
-591 NMTGGDGQI
+591 NMTGNDGQI

-627 TTSAGEGD
+627 THST
-635 GAE
+635 AEESDAE

>member
-1 MKKFIIMSALGLAT
+1 MSALGLAT

-29 NKSTATPES
+29 NKSTVTPES
-38 QFNNVSGWNQQLNN
+38 QFSDISGWNQQLNN
-52 AYFAMRNIYSSPL
+52 AYYALRDVYSDPKV
-65 TFCQGTDLYTVGQG
+65 FCQGTDLYTVGQN
-79 AAAPVLQSYQFS
+79 ASAPVLQSYQYS

-114 LKYSKNDKLND
+114 LKYCKDDKLND

-146 YITEYIESARTDY
+146 YITDYIESASTNY
-159 PRTDLATVYTSVIDD
+159 PRTDLATVYANVIAD

-181 GNLDAVSS
+181 GNLESVSS
-189 AEDGRGRASI
+189 EKDARGRASVI
-199 IAAKALLAKVYLAAG
+199 GAKALLAKVYLAAG
-214 WDMQTSLTDAVN
+214 WDLQTTVNDAKN
-226 GTYTVNDPKGYF
+226 GTYTVNSTEYF
-238 ELAATTAAEVANSV
+238 TEAAKYASEVADAV
-252 PLTQSFDQKWDFD
+252 PLTQSFDKKWDFD
-265 NNEAG
+265 NNEKGTNA
-270 NNPETLFAIQYDRNT
+270 ETLFSIQYDRAT

-310 VKGVKSTLCPTE
+310 VKGVKSDLCPTE

-327 YDKGDDRYEGTF
+327 FDKGDDRFEGTF

-345 YDGNADKWS
+345 YDGNESNWS
-354 TQGYWAYYNV
+354 KQGYWAFYNATDAE
-364 KEADLKKMSI
+364 KANLSI

-381 YTEDSEIETYC
+381 YTEDSEIEAYC
-392 TDHASQFVT
+392 TAHAAQFVT
-401 KGMKSKTKVFKVA
+401 TGMKSQTKVFKVA
-414 ENSVCKAYT
+414 ENSTCKAYAAN
-423 VDGAY
+423 GSY
-428 DAKTSA
+428 DAKNSA
-434 TYTQSFTSALQKI
+434 TYTQPFSSAIQKI

-454 KFDDKNTTSDCSQSG
+454 KFDDKNTTSDCKQSG

-474 VVVLNASEIYLVAAE
+474 VVLLNASEIYLVAAE
-489 AYLMMGDDAN
+489 AYLMAGDDAN

-505 AVRTRSHASSLGSF
+505 AVRTRSHASYLGSF
-519 SDYKRYDWGL
+519 SDYKRYDWGY
-529 NDVGG
+529 NDAGG
-534 YVSLGQTDSYG
+534 YVSFGQTDSYG
-545 VTINKLDVILD
+545 LTINKLDVILD

-574 TRQLVRYNVAY
+574 THQLVRYNTTY
-585 CGLTVA
+585 CGLSVN
-591 NMTGGDGQI
+591 NMTGNDGQI

-627 TTSAGEGD
+627 THST
-635 GAE
+635 AEESDAE

>member
-29 NKSTATPES
+29 NKSTVTPES
-38 QFNNVSGWNQQLNN
+38 QFSDISGWNQQLNN
-52 AYFAMRNIYSSPL
+52 AYYALRDVYSDPKV
-65 TFCQGTDLYTVGQG
+65 FCQGTDLYTVGQN
-79 AAAPVLQSYQFS
+79 ASAPVLQSYQYS
-91 SDNEDVT
+91 SDIEDVT

-114 LKYSKNDKLND
+114 LKYCKDDKLND

-146 YITEYIESARTDY
+146 YITDYIESASTNY
-159 PRTDLATVYTSVIDD
+159 PRTDLATVYANVIAD

-181 GNLDAVSS
+181 GNLESVSS
-189 AEDGRGRASI
+189 EKDARGRASVI
-199 IAAKALLAKVYLAAG
+199 GAKALLAKVYLAAG
-214 WDMQTSLTDAVN
+214 WDLQTTVNDAKN
-226 GTYTVNDPKGYF
+226 GTYTVNSTEYF
-238 ELAATTAAEVANSV
+238 AEAAKYASEVADAV
-252 PLTQSFDQKWDFD
+252 PLTQSFDKKWDFD
-265 NNEAG
+265 NNEKGTNA
-270 NNPETLFAIQYDRNT
+270 ETLFAIQYDRAT

-310 VKGVKSTLCPTE
+310 VKGVKSDLCPTE

-327 YDKGDDRYEGTF
+327 FDKGDDRFEGTF

-345 YDGNADKWS
+345 YDGNESNWS
-354 TQGYWAYYNV
+354 KQGYWAYYNATDAE
-364 KEADLKKMSI
+364 KANLSI

-381 YTEDSEIETYC
+381 YTEDSEIEAYC
-392 TDHASQFVT
+392 TAHAAQFVT
-401 KGMKSKTKVFKVA
+401 TGMKSTTKVFKVA
-414 ENSVCKAYT
+414 ENSTCKAYAAN
-423 VDGAY
+423 GSY
-428 DAKTSA
+428 DAKNSA
-434 TYTQSFTSALQKI
+434 TYTQPFSSAIQKI

-454 KFDDKNTTSDCSQSG
+454 KFDDKNTTSDCKQSG

-505 AVRTRSHASSLGSF
+505 AVRTRSHASYLNSF
-519 SDYKRYDWGL
+519 SDYKRYDWGY
-529 NDVGG
+529 NDAGG
-534 YVSLGQTDSYG
+534 YVSFGQTDSYG
-545 VTINKLDVILD
+545 LTINKLDVILD

-574 TRQLVRYNVAY
+574 THQLVRYNTTY
-585 CGLTVA
+585 CGLSVN
-591 NMTGGDGQI
+591 NMTGNDGQI

-627 TTSAGEGD
+627 TYST
-635 GAE
+635 AEESDAE

>member
-29 NKSTATPES
+29 NKSTVTPES
-38 QFNNVSGWNQQLNN
+38 QFSDISGWNQQLNN
-52 AYFAMRNIYSSPL
+52 AYYALRDVYSDPKV
-65 TFCQGTDLYTVGQG
+65 FCQGTDLYTVGQN
-79 AAAPVLQSYQFS
+79 ASAPVLQSYQYS

-98 NLYKNTYAA
+98 NLYKRTYAA

-114 LKYSKNDKLND
+114 LKYCKDDKLND

-141 FGAVP
+141 FGSVP
-146 YITEYIESARTDY
+146 YITDYIESASTNY
-159 PRTDLATVYTSVIDD
+159 PRTDLATVYANVIAD

-181 GNLDAVSS
+181 GNLESVSS
-189 AEDGRGRASI
+189 EKDARGRASVI
-199 IAAKALLAKVYLAAG
+199 GAKALLAKVYLAAG
-214 WDMQTSLTDAVN
+214 WDLQTTVNDAKN
-226 GTYTVNDPKGYF
+226 GTYTVNSTEYF
-238 ELAATTAAEVANSV
+238 TEAAKYASEVADAV
-252 PLTQSFDQKWDFD
+252 PLTQSFDKKWDFD
-265 NNEAG
+265 NNEKGTNA
-270 NNPETLFAIQYDRNT
+270 ETLFSIQYDRAT

-310 VKGVKSTLCPTE
+310 VKGVKSDLCPTE

-327 YDKGDDRYEGTF
+327 FDKGDDRFEGTF

-345 YDGNADKWS
+345 YDGNESNWS
-354 TQGYWAYYNV
+354 KQGYWAFYNANDDE
-364 KEADLKKMSI
+364 KAKLSI

-381 YTEDSEIETYC
+381 YTEDSEIEAYC
-392 TDHASQFVT
+392 TAHAAQFVT
-401 KGMKSKTKVFKVA
+401 TGMKSTTKVFKVA
-414 ENSVCKAYT
+414 ENSTCKAYAAN
-423 VDGAY
+423 GSY
-428 DAKTSA
+428 DAKNSA
-434 TYTQSFTSALQKI
+434 TYTQPFSSAIQKI

-454 KFDDKNTTSDCSQSG
+454 KFDDKNTTSDCKQSG

-505 AVRTRSHASSLGSF
+505 AVRTRSHASYLNSF
-519 SDYKRYDWGL
+519 SDYKRYDWGY
-529 NDVGG
+529 NDAGG
-534 YVSLGQTDSYG
+534 YVSFGQTDSYG
-545 VTINKLDVILD
+545 LTINKLDVILD

-574 TRQLVRYNVAY
+574 THQLVRYNTTY
-585 CGLTVA
+585 CGLSVN
-591 NMTGGDGQI
+591 NMTGNDGQI

-627 TTSAGEGD
+627 THST
-635 GAE
+635 AEESDAE

>member
-29 NKSTATPES
+29 NKSTVTPES
-38 QFNNVSGWNQQLNN
+38 QFSDISGWNQQLNN
-52 AYFAMRNIYSSPL
+52 AYYALRDVYSDPKV
-65 TFCQGTDLYTVGQG
+65 FCQGTDLYTVGQN
-79 AAAPVLQSYQFS
+79 ASAPVLQSYQYS

-114 LKYSKNDKLND
+114 LKYCKDDKLND

-146 YITEYIESARTDY
+146 YITDYIESASTNY
-159 PRTDLATVYTSVIDD
+159 PRTDLATVYANVIAD

-181 GNLDAVSS
+181 GNLESVSS
-189 AEDGRGRASI
+189 EKDARGRASVI
-199 IAAKALLAKVYLAAG
+199 GAKALLAKVYLAAG
-214 WDMQTSLTDAVN
+214 WDLQTTVNDAKN
-226 GTYTVNDPKGYF
+226 GTYTVNSTEYF
-238 ELAATTAAEVANSV
+238 AESAKYASEVADAV
-252 PLTQSFDQKWDFD
+252 PLTQSFDKKWDFD
-265 NNEAG
+265 NNEKGTNA
-270 NNPETLFAIQYDRNT
+270 ETLFSIQYDRAT

-310 VKGVKSTLCPTE
+310 VKGVKSDLCPTE

-327 YDKGDDRYEGTF
+327 FDKGDDRFEGTF

-345 YDGNADKWS
+345 YDGNESNWS
-354 TQGYWAYYNV
+354 KQGYWAFYNANDDE
-364 KEADLKKMSI
+364 KAKLSI

-381 YTEDSEIETYC
+381 YTEDSEIEAYC
-392 TDHASQFVT
+392 TAHASQFVT
-401 KGMKSKTKVFKVA
+401 TGMKSTTKVFKVA
-414 ENSVCKAYT
+414 ENSTCKAYAAN
-423 VDGAY
+423 GSY
-428 DAKTSA
+428 DAKNSA
-434 TYTQSFTSALQKI
+434 TYTQPFSSAIQKI

-454 KFDDKNTTSDCSQSG
+454 KFDDKNTTSDCKQSG

-505 AVRTRSHASSLGSF
+505 AVRTRSHASYLGSF
-519 SDYKRYDWGL
+519 SDYKRYDWGY
-529 NDVGG
+529 NDAGG
-534 YVSLGQTDSYG
+534 YVSFGQTDSYG
-545 VTINKLDVILD
+545 LTINKLDVILD

-574 TRQLVRYNVAY
+574 TPQLVRYNTTY
-585 CGLTVA
+585 CGLSVN
-591 NMTGGDGQI
+591 NMTGNDGQI

-627 TTSAGEGD
+627 TYST
-635 GAE
+635 AEESDAE

>member
-29 NKSTATPES
+29 NKSTVTPES
-38 QFNNVSGWNQQLNN
+38 QFSDISGWNQQLNN
-52 AYFAMRNIYSSPL
+52 AYYALRDVYSDPKV
-65 TFCQGTDLYTVGQG
+65 FCQGTDLYTVGQN
-79 AAAPVLQSYQFS
+79 ASAPVLQSYQYS

-98 NLYKNTYAA
+98 NLYKRTYAA

-114 LKYSKNDKLND
+114 LKYCKDDKLND

-141 FGAVP
+141 FGSVP
-146 YITEYIESARTDY
+146 YITDYIESASTNY
-159 PRTDLATVYTSVIDD
+159 PRTDLATVYANVISD

-181 GNLDAVSS
+181 GNLESVSS
-189 AEDGRGRASI
+189 EKDARGRASVI
-199 IAAKALLAKVYLAAG
+199 GAKALLAKVYLAAG
-214 WDMQTSLTDAVN
+214 WDLQTTVNDAKN
-226 GTYTVNDPKGYF
+226 GTYTVNSTEYF
-238 ELAATTAAEVANSV
+238 TEAAKYASEVADAV
-252 PLTQSFDQKWDFD
+252 PLTQSFDKKWDFD
-265 NNEAG
+265 NNEKGTNA
-270 NNPETLFAIQYDRNT
+270 ETLFSIQYDRAT

-310 VKGVKSTLCPTE
+310 VKGVKSELCPTE

-327 YDKGDDRYEGTF
+327 FDKGDDRFEGTF

-345 YDGNADKWS
+345 YDGNESNWS
-354 TQGYWAYYNV
+354 KQGYWAFYNATDAE
-364 KEADLKKMSI
+364 KANLSI

-381 YTEDSEIETYC
+381 YTEDSEIEAYC
-392 TDHASQFVT
+392 TAHAAQFVT
-401 KGMKSKTKVFKVA
+401 TGMKSQTKVFKVA
-414 ENSVCKAYT
+414 ENSTCKAYAA
-423 VDGAY
+423 DGSY
-428 DAKTSA
+428 DAKNSA
-434 TYTQSFTSALQKI
+434 TFTQPFSSAIQKI

-454 KFDDKNTTSDCSQSG
+454 KFDDKNTTSDCKQSG

-474 VVVLNASEIYLVAAE
+474 VVLLNASEIYLVAAE
-489 AYLMMGDDAN
+489 AYLMAGDDAN

-505 AVRTRSHASSLGSF
+505 AVRTRSHASYLGSF
-519 SDYKRYDWGL
+519 SDYKRYDWGY
-529 NDVGG
+529 NDAGG
-534 YVSLGQTDSYG
+534 YVSFGQTDSYG
-545 VTINKLDVILD
+545 LTINKLDVILD

-574 TRQLVRYNVAY
+574 THQLVRYNTTY
-585 CGLTVA
+585 CGLSVN
-591 NMTGGDGQI
+591 NMTGNDGQI

-627 TTSAGEGD
+627 THST
-635 GAE
+635 AEESDAE

>member
-29 NKSTATPES
+29 NKSTVTPES
-38 QFNNVSGWNQQLNN
+38 QFSDISGWNQQLNN
-52 AYFAMRNIYSSPL
+52 AYYALRDVYSDPKV
-65 TFCQGTDLYTVGQG
+65 FCQGTDLYTVGQN
-79 AAAPVLQSYQFS
+79 ASAPVLQSYQYS

-98 NLYKNTYAA
+98 NLYKRTYAA

-114 LKYSKNDKLND
+114 LKYCKDDKLND

-141 FGAVP
+141 FGSVP
-146 YITEYIESARTDY
+146 YITDYIESASTNY
-159 PRTDLATVYTSVIDD
+159 PRTDLATVYANVIAD

-181 GNLDAVSS
+181 GNLESVSS
-189 AEDGRGRASI
+189 EKDARGRASVI
-199 IAAKALLAKVYLAAG
+199 GAKALLAKVYLAAG
-214 WDMQTSLTDAVN
+214 WDLQTTVNDAKN
-226 GTYTVNDPKGYF
+226 GTYTVNCTEYF
-238 ELAATTAAEVANSV
+238 TEAAKYASEVADAV
-252 PLTQSFDQKWDFD
+252 PLTQSFDKKWDFD
-265 NNEAG
+265 NNEKGTNA
-270 NNPETLFAIQYDRNT
+270 ETLFSIQYDRAT

-310 VKGVKSTLCPTE
+310 VKGVKSDLCPTE

-327 YDKGDDRYEGTF
+327 FDKGDDRFEGTF

-345 YDGNADKWS
+345 YDGNESNWS
-354 TQGYWAYYNV
+354 KQGYWAFYNATDAE
-364 KEADLKKMSI
+364 KANLSI

-381 YTEDSEIETYC
+381 YTEDSEIEAYC
-392 TDHASQFVT
+392 TAHAAQFVT
-401 KGMKSKTKVFKVA
+401 TGMKSQTKVFKVA
-414 ENSVCKAYT
+414 ENSTCKAYAAN
-423 VDGAY
+423 GSY
-428 DAKTSA
+428 DAKNSA
-434 TYTQSFTSALQKI
+434 TYTQPFSSAIQKI

-454 KFDDKNTTSDCSQSG
+454 KFDDKNTTSDCKQSG

-474 VVVLNASEIYLVAAE
+474 VVLLNASEIYLVAAE
-489 AYLMMGDDAN
+489 AYLMAGDDAN

-505 AVRTRSHASSLGSF
+505 AVRTRSHASYLGSF
-519 SDYKRYDWGL
+519 SDYKRYDWGY
-529 NDVGG
+529 NDAGG
-534 YVSLGQTDSYG
+534 YVSFGQTDSYG
-545 VTINKLDVILD
+545 LTINKLDVILD

-574 TRQLVRYNVAY
+574 THQLVRYNTTY
-585 CGLTVA
+585 CGLSVN
-591 NMTGGDGQI
+591 NMTGNDGQI

-627 TTSAGEGD
+627 THST
-635 GAE
+635 AEESDAE

>member
-29 NKSTATPES
+29 NKSTVTPES
-38 QFNNVSGWNQQLNN
+38 QFSDISGWNQQLNI
-52 AYFAMRNIYSSPL
+52 AYYALRDVYSDPKV
-65 TFCQGTDLYTVGQG
+65 FCQGTDLYTVGQN
-79 AAAPVLQSYQFS
+79 ASAPVLQSYQYS

-98 NLYKNTYAA
+98 NLYKRTYAA

-114 LKYSKNDKLND
+114 LKYCKDDKLND

-141 FGAVP
+141 FGSVP
-146 YITEYIESARTDY
+146 YITDYIESASTNY
-159 PRTDLATVYTSVIDD
+159 PRTDLATVYANVIAD

-181 GNLDAVSS
+181 GNLESVSS
-189 AEDGRGRASI
+189 EKDARGRASVI
-199 IAAKALLAKVYLAAG
+199 GAKALLAKVYLAAG
-214 WDMQTSLTDAVN
+214 WDLQTTVNDAKN
-226 GTYTVNDPKGYF
+226 GTYTVNSTEYF
-238 ELAATTAAEVANSV
+238 TEAAKYASEVADAV
-252 PLTQSFDQKWDFD
+252 PLTQSFDKKWDFD
-265 NNEAG
+265 NNEKGTNA
-270 NNPETLFAIQYDRNT
+270 ETLFSIQYDRAT

-310 VKGVKSTLCPTE
+310 VKGVKSELCPTE

-327 YDKGDDRYEGTF
+327 FDKGDDRFEGTF

-345 YDGNADKWS
+345 YDGNESNWS
-354 TQGYWAYYNV
+354 KQGYWAFYNATDAE
-364 KEADLKKMSI
+364 KANLSI

-381 YTEDSEIETYC
+381 YTEDSEIEAYC
-392 TDHASQFVT
+392 TAHAAQFVT
-401 KGMKSKTKVFKVA
+401 TGMKSQTKVFKVA
-414 ENSVCKAYT
+414 ENSTCKAYAA
-423 VDGAY
+423 DGSY
-428 DAKTSA
+428 DAKNSA
-434 TYTQSFTSALQKI
+434 TFTQPFSSAIQKI

-454 KFDDKNTTSDCSQSG
+454 KFDDKNTTSDCKQSG

-474 VVVLNASEIYLVAAE
+474 VVLLNASEIYLVAAE
-489 AYLMMGDDAN
+489 AYLMAGDDAN

-505 AVRTRSHASSLGSF
+505 AVRTRSHASYLGSF
-519 SDYKRYDWGL
+519 SDYKRYDWGY
-529 NDVGG
+529 NDAGG
-534 YVSLGQTDSYG
+534 YVSFGQTDSYG
-545 VTINKLDVILD
+545 LTINKLDVILD

-574 TRQLVRYNVAY
+574 THQLVRYNTTY
-585 CGLTVA
+585 CGLSVN
-591 NMTGGDGQI
+591 NMTGNDGQI

-627 TTSAGEGD
+627 THST
-635 GAE
+635 AEESDAE

>member
-29 NKSTATPES
+29 NKSTVTPES
-38 QFNNVSGWNQQLNN
+38 QFSDISGWNQQLNN
-52 AYFAMRNIYSSPL
+52 AYYALRDVYSDPKV
-65 TFCQGTDLYTVGQG
+65 FCQGTDLYTVGQN
-79 AAAPVLQSYQFS
+79 ASAPVLQSYQYS

-98 NLYKNTYAA
+98 NLYKRTYAA

-114 LKYSKNDKLND
+114 LKYCKDDKLND

-141 FGAVP
+141 FGSVP
-146 YITEYIESARTDY
+146 YITDYIESASTNY
-159 PRTDLATVYTSVIDD
+159 PRTDLATVYANVIAD

-181 GNLDAVSS
+181 GNLESVSS
-189 AEDGRGRASI
+189 EKDARGRASVI
-199 IAAKALLAKVYLAAG
+199 GAKALLAKVYLAAG
-214 WDMQTSLTDAVN
+214 WDLQTTVNDAKN
-226 GTYTVNDPKGYF
+226 GTYTVNSTEYF
-238 ELAATTAAEVANSV
+238 TEAAKYASEVADAV
-252 PLTQSFDQKWDFD
+252 PLTQSFDKKWDFD
-265 NNEAG
+265 NNEKGTNA
-270 NNPETLFAIQYDRNT
+270 ETLFSIQYDRAT

-310 VKGVKSTLCPTE
+310 VKGVKSDLCPTE

-327 YDKGDDRYEGTF
+327 FDKGDDRFEGTF

-345 YDGNADKWS
+345 YDGNESNWS
-354 TQGYWAYYNV
+354 KQGYWAFYNATDAE
-364 KEADLKKMSI
+364 KAKLSI

-381 YTEDSEIETYC
+381 YTEDSEIEAYC
-392 TDHASQFVT
+392 TAHASQFVT
-401 KGMKSKTKVFKVA
+401 TGMKSQTKVFKVA
-414 ENSVCKAYT
+414 ENSTCKAYAA
-423 VDGAY
+423 DGSY
-428 DAKTSA
+428 DAKNSA
-434 TYTQSFTSALQKI
+434 TFTQPFSSAIQKI

-454 KFDDKNTTSDCSQSG
+454 KFDDKNTTSDCKQSG

-474 VVVLNASEIYLVAAE
+474 VVLLNASEIYLVAAE
-489 AYLMMGDDAN
+489 AYLMAGDDAN

-505 AVRTRSHASSLGSF
+505 AVRTRSHASYLGSF
-519 SDYKRYDWGL
+519 SDYKRYDWGY
-529 NDVGG
+529 NDAGG
-534 YVSLGQTDSYG
+534 YVSFGQTDSYG
-545 VTINKLDVILD
+545 LTINKLDVILD

-574 TRQLVRYNVAY
+574 THQLVRYNTTY
-585 CGLTVA
+585 CGLSVN
-591 NMTGGDGQI
+591 NMTGNDGQI

-627 TTSAGEGD
+627 THST
-635 GAE
+635 AEESDAE

>member
-29 NKSTATPES
+29 NKSTVTPES
-38 QFNNVSGWNQQLNN
+38 QFSDISGWNQQLNN
-52 AYFAMRNIYSSPL
+52 AYYALRDVYSDPKV
-65 TFCQGTDLYTVGQG
+65 FCQGTDLYTVGQN
-79 AAAPVLQSYQFS
+79 ASAPVLQSYQYS

-114 LKYSKNDKLND
+114 LKYCKDDKLND

-146 YITEYIESARTDY
+146 YITDYIESASTNY
-159 PRTDLATVYTSVIDD
+159 PRTDLATVYANVIAD

-181 GNLDAVSS
+181 GNLESVSS
-189 AEDGRGRASI
+189 EKDARGRASVI
-199 IAAKALLAKVYLAAG
+199 GAKALLAKVYLAAG
-214 WDMQTSLTDAVN
+214 WDLQTTVNDAKN
-226 GTYTVNDPKGYF
+226 GTYTVNSTEYF
-238 ELAATTAAEVANSV
+238 AEAAKYASEVADAV
-252 PLTQSFDQKWDFD
+252 PLTQSFDKKWDFD
-265 NNEAG
+265 NNEKGTNA
-270 NNPETLFAIQYDRNT
+270 ETLFSIQYDRAT

-310 VKGVKSTLCPTE
+310 VKGVKSDLCPTE

-327 YDKGDDRYEGTF
+327 FDKGDDRFEGTF

-345 YDGNADKWS
+345 YDGNESNWS
-354 TQGYWAYYNV
+354 KQGYWAFYNANDDE
-364 KEADLKKMSI
+364 KAKLSI

-381 YTEDSEIETYC
+381 YTEDCEIEAYC
-392 TDHASQFVT
+392 TAHASQFVT
-401 KGMKSKTKVFKVA
+401 TGMKSTTKVFKVA
-414 ENSVCKAYT
+414 ENSTCKAYAAN
-423 VDGAY
+423 GSY
-428 DAKTSA
+428 DAKNSA
-434 TYTQSFTSALQKI
+434 TYTQPFSSAIQKI

-454 KFDDKNTTSDCSQSG
+454 KFDDKNTTSDCKQSG

-505 AVRTRSHASSLGSF
+505 AVRTRSHASYLGSF
-519 SDYKRYDWGL
+519 SDYKRYDWGY
-529 NDVGG
+529 NDAGG
-534 YVSLGQTDSYG
+534 YVSFGQTDSYG
-545 VTINKLDVILD
+545 LTINKLDVILD

-574 TRQLVRYNVAY
+574 THQLVRYNTTY
-585 CGLTVA
+585 CGLSVA
-591 NMTGGDGQI
+591 NMTGNDGQI

-627 TTSAGEGD
+627 AYST
-635 GAE
+635 AEESDAE

>member
-29 NKSTATPES
+29 NKSTVTPES
-38 QFNNVSGWNQQLNN
+38 QFSDISGWNQQLNN
-52 AYFAMRNIYSSPL
+52 AYYALRDVYSDPKV
-65 TFCQGTDLYTVGQG
+65 FCQGTDLYTVGQN
-79 AAAPVLQSYQFS
+79 ASAPVLQSYQYS

-98 NLYKNTYAA
+98 NLYKRTYAA

-114 LKYSKNDKLND
+114 LKYCKDDKLND

-141 FGAVP
+141 FGSVP
-146 YITEYIESARTDY
+146 YITDYIESASTNY
-159 PRTDLATVYTSVIDD
+159 PRTDLATVYANVIAD

-181 GNLDAVSS
+181 GNLESVSS
-189 AEDGRGRASI
+189 EKDARGRASVI
-199 IAAKALLAKVYLAAG
+199 GAKALLAKVYLAAG
-214 WDMQTSLTDAVN
+214 WDLQTTVNDAKN
-226 GTYTVNDPKGYF
+226 GTYTVNSTEYF
-238 ELAATTAAEVANSV
+238 TEAAKYASEVADAV
-252 PLTQSFDQKWDFD
+252 PLTQSFDKKWDFD
-265 NNEAG
+265 NNEKGTNA
-270 NNPETLFAIQYDRNT
+270 ETLFSIQYDRAT

-310 VKGVKSTLCPTE
+310 VKGVKSDLCPTE

-327 YDKGDDRYEGTF
+327 FDKGDDRFEGTF

-345 YDGNADKWS
+345 YDGNESNWS
-354 TQGYWAYYNV
+354 KQGYWAFYNATDAE
-364 KEADLKKMSI
+364 KANLSI

-381 YTEDSEIETYC
+381 YTEDSEIEAYC
-392 TDHASQFVT
+392 TAHAAQFVT
-401 KGMKSKTKVFKVA
+401 TGMKSQTKVFKVA
-414 ENSVCKAYT
+414 ENSTCKAYAAN
-423 VDGAY
+423 GSY
-428 DAKTSA
+428 DAKNSA
-434 TYTQSFTSALQKI
+434 TYTQPFSSAIQKI

-454 KFDDKNTTSDCSQSG
+454 KFDDKNTTSDCKQSG

-474 VVVLNASEIYLVAAE
+474 VVLLNASEIYLVAAE
-489 AYLMMGDDAN
+489 AYLMAGDDAN

-505 AVRTRSHASSLGSF
+505 AVRTRSHASYLGSF
-519 SDYKRYDWGL
+519 SDYKRYDWGY
-529 NDVGG
+529 NDAGG
-534 YVSLGQTDSYG
+534 YVSFGQTDSYG
-545 VTINKLDVILD
+545 LTINKLDVILD

-574 TRQLVRYNVAY
+574 THQLVRYNTTY
-585 CGLTVA
+585 CGLSVN
-591 NMTGGDGQI
+591 NMTGNDGQI

-627 TTSAGEGD
+627 THST
-635 GAE
+635 AEESDAE